1 MMVFAKW
8 LLMKMWKRLWVVVER
23 RVNRTWEVGGCLF
36 VVCRQRQTDRD
47 NPLQGF
53 LSPQSCEFTHVRDKG
68 LGMGGSFS
76 LVLNSS
82 CPAAVQ
88 LGQRESTALVKVI
101 ISTKFHRCFR
111 LGSW

>member
-23 RVNRTWEVGGCLF
+23 WANKTWKVGGCLF
-36 VVCRQRQTDRD
+36 VVRRQRQTDRD
-47 NPLQGF
+47 SPRQGF
-53 LSPQSCEFTHVRDKG
+53 LSPQSREFTLVRDKR

-88 LGQRESTALVKVI
+88 LVKENQQ
-101 ISTKFHRCFR
+101 HC
-111 LGSW
+111 